1 MAEKLD
7 KTNDD
12 NDEGAGWLTDWEK
25 EGADEWERNV
35 EVEDTLRQES
45 EASAQKLWSSFQTAA
60 TTISHLFKERC
71 QENELSLWQP
81 FQNSAA
87 AVTNLYKES
96 QQCIRKSMDIGMQY
110 GHHKRTREVLSWARK
125 RHRNIRRED
134 LIAYLLDKT
143 PPKRSKP
150 SAAAAMPLTGNMC
163 RLSVDRSASPHQ
175 VPRFSSAAAAVD
187 TTDNSEPDLQ
197 PFRDALALQGLNGAM
212 SNIRMNGQQGGDRS
226 TFGASAVDNFDL
238 MLLEQISR
246 CCSGSRRRRGD
257 EGSHSQ
263 DSPTRKR
270 SRHF

>member
-1 MAEKLD
+1 VLQNAAR
-7 KTNDD
+7 KTNYLFG
-12 NDEGAGWLTDWEK
+12 NLFKIQLQLLQIYTKVCYNFIERINFNK
-25 EGADEWERNV
+25 ELSFCVRFERNCPNG
-35 EVEDTLRQES
+35 
-45 EASAQKLWSSFQTAA
+45 
-60 TTISHLFKERC
+60 H
-71 QENELSLWQP
+71 QP
-81 FQNSAA
+81 S
-87 AVTNLYKES
+87 NLLLCFAES

-197 PFRDALALQGLNGAM
+197 PFRDALALQGMQLNYCFWV
-212 SNIRMNGQQGGDRS
+212 N
-226 TFGASAVDNFDL
+226 
-238 MLLEQISR
+238 
-246 CCSGSRRRRGD
+246 
-257 EGSHSQ
+257 
-263 DSPTRKR
+263 
-270 SRHF
+270 